1 MSNATREINR
11 ITSAIIRI
19 SVKLIL
25 LALII
30 LLLYEAVTRGYAF
43 GHQIFYAEAVD
54 QPPGQDRTIL
64 IEEGTDVADAASLL
78 AKQGLIKS
86 EFAFIFQSLF
96 YDSTEIQPGEYTLN
110 TSMTSK
116 EILQEL
122 TEESQESTAQ
132 ETAAAA
138 SARTRS
144 ETEEASAEQEESQ
157 TAQEESAQ
165 EESVQTE
172 AETEET
178 YPGEDIE
185 DGDWIQDIT
194 EGAVP

>member
-54 QPPGQDRTIL
+54 QPPGQDRTVL

-138 SARTRS
+138 SARTGS